1 MMRKSY
7 HISIILILILFF
19 QGCASRVSHQF
30 IVQSQRPSEYERFFN
45 ELDTA
50 VYQAGVRN
58 AAYFQVSG
66 FPYLRANRFLVSLK
80 GRLNN
85 DAQKK
90 QWVRWMQRLDID
102 TRETEIQNLPA
113 SAVERLK
120 TGFKDVPDRKILHE
134 KVISYSNKL
143 LAHDQQRPNFYAV
156 LQEAVNNSS
165 EYSTVMR
172 VFGLYP
178 ITSIPVALVTH
189 SVFGEIAEWH
199 QLPPDQLPTLGT
211 LTAFGP
217 ARTTNLSPQEVQ
229 EILKR
234 SKQNPLRI
242 PLPSAAD
249 QQTLLAFFAPLII
262 QDLAADYDK
271 IGEVVWGKEQI
282 EIKTDTPKVYYY
294 FSHAYYK
301 KQTILQL
308 NYTFWY
314 PARMGPNSPRI
325 ERGRID
331 GLTVRVNLNPEGMPF
346 MVDFMN
352 NCGCYHSYAPRR
364 EKIRQVLPSPLAID
378 AFVPTWLPDN
388 YPQER
393 LRIRLNSGWH
403 QVENIGAGE
412 IPAKFISY
420 DLIPYKQLEMLSRS
434 DKTNESMFT
443 SRGIG
448 KFSER
453 IEPVIFFPMGIP
465 DIGSMRQ
472 RGHHAVKFVGRAH
485 FDDPYIFDLNF
496 EFN

>member
-178 ITSIPVALVTH
+178 I
-189 SVFGEIAEWH
+189 
-199 QLPPDQLPTLGT
+199 
-211 LTAFGP
+211 
-217 ARTTNLSPQEVQ
+217 
-229 EILKR
+229 
-234 SKQNPLRI
+234 
-242 PLPSAAD
+242 
-249 QQTLLAFFAPLII
+249 
-262 QDLAADYDK
+262 
-271 IGEVVWGKEQI
+271 
-282 EIKTDTPKVYYY
+282 
-294 FSHAYYK
+294 
-301 KQTILQL
+301 
-308 NYTFWY
+308 
-314 PARMGPNSPRI
+314 
-325 ERGRID
+325 
-331 GLTVRVNLNPEGMPF
+331 
-346 MVDFMN
+346 
-352 NCGCYHSYAPRR
+352 
-364 EKIRQVLPSPLAID
+364 
-378 AFVPTWLPDN
+378 
-388 YPQER
+388 
-393 LRIRLNSGWH
+393 
-403 QVENIGAGE
+403 
-412 IPAKFISY
+412 
-420 DLIPYKQLEMLSRS
+420 
-434 DKTNESMFT
+434 
-443 SRGIG
+443 
-448 KFSER
+448 
-453 IEPVIFFPMGIP
+453 
-465 DIGSMRQ
+465 
-472 RGHHAVKFVGRAH
+472 
-485 FDDPYIFDLNF
+485 
-496 EFN
+496 